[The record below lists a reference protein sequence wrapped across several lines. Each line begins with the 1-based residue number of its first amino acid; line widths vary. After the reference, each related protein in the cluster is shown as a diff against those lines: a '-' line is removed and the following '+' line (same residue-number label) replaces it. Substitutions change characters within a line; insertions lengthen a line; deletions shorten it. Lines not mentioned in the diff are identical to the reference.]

1 MEIELVHVVTATLI
15 TIAFGMGLGLEIN
28 NFRNIFQAPK
38 GIFLGMFGQLLML
51 PLVAIILA
59 SFAAS
64 PILVAGLI
72 LIGVCPG
79 GSSSNYFTYLAR
91 GDVALS
97 VSLTALSG
105 MLSIVS
111 VPFFFNIASGLL
123 LDSKMSVALPV
134 IDTMLRIFLYLIVP
148 VMVGMVCRKFY
159 PDIAERRKG
168 LVATAA
174 FVVLLVLTPFL
185 ISEHLILL
193 AGDVGHIFIL
203 VALLIVITMS
213 IGFGLGKFSGLS
225 LPQTRSLTVEIGVQ
239 NSALAIVLALTFF
252 GDSSYALVPVI
263 YLLLMFV
270 FVPGFILYCRRGKAE
285 QTTQ

>member
-1 MEIELVHVVTATLI
+1 
-15 TIAFGMGLGLEIN
+15 
-28 NFRNIFQAPK
+28 
-38 GIFLGMFGQLLML
+38 
-51 PLVAIILA
+51 
-59 SFAAS
+59 
-64 PILVAGLI
+64 
-72 LIGVCPG
+72 
-79 GSSSNYFTYLAR
+79 
-91 GDVALS
+91 
-97 VSLTALSG
+97 

-148 VMVGMVCRKFY
+148 GMVGMVCRKFY